1 MPRANRVFISGGIYH
16 VYARV
21 ARGEPVFAED
31 AEAGAFVDVV
41 RAAKERDG
49 FRVFAWAVLSNHY
62 HMAIRTGCVPLWR
75 TMASIQGRCSK
86 GFNRRHGVLGPLW
99 QGRYRARL
107 VEDEIYLQQLVAYV
121 HLNPV
126 KAGLVEDPAHYR
138 WSGHG
143 ELLGRRRAP
152 LLDADE
158 TLSIYG
164 ESRREARRIYA
175 RTLRGE
181 GDREWLGEDP
191 GKLPWWRGPREQD
204 DRIEPSH
211 QGPFVDYLGRS
222 TEPVPPDVSAEAFLE
237 AASGALGVQL
247 TELASRGKSHELAE
261 LRGLITL
268 IGVERFGQKI
278 KRLAA
283 ILGKHPGSLSYAG
296 NRFAVRR
303 RDDAQARRLF
313 DRIEADLRSRFGG

>member
-1 MPRANRVFISGGIYH
+1 
-16 VYARV
+16 
-21 ARGEPVFAED
+21 
-31 AEAGAFVDVV
+31 
-41 RAAKERDG
+41 
-49 FRVFAWAVLSNHY
+49 
-62 HMAIRTGCVPLWR
+62 
-75 TMASIQGRCSK
+75 MASIQGRCSK

-143 ELLGRRRAP
+143 ELLGRRRVP

-181 GDREWLGEDP
+181 GDRQWLGEDP

-222 TEPVPPDVSAEAFLE
+222 TEPVPPDVTAEAFLE
-237 AASGALGVQL
+237 EASGALGVQL
-247 TELASRGKSHELAE
+247 TELAGRGKSQELAE

-268 IGVERFGQKI
+268 VGVERFGQKI

-283 ILGKHPGSLSYAG
+283 ILDKHPGSLSYAA

-303 RDDAQARRLF
+303 REEAQARRLF
-313 DRIEADLRSRFGG
+313 DRIEADLRSRIGG